1 MPAHDFG
8 IQALQHRAALQASAA
23 PASSAQIA
31 SSGAAAKDSGS
42 GGSFFDELLD
52 IINPLQHLPLIGT
65 AYRALTGDKLDGF
78 AKVAGDALYGGL
90 WGAVGAAADVAYEA
104 VTGKS
109 VEQTALAWL
118 DLSGTSSGAQ
128 PAADQ
133 PVRVAANLD
142 APRTTL
148 PAAAPM
154 PEQAMPQQDTLSQN
168 DAGGLAMSQAEMTAF
183 TSALADK
190 GVSGETAQRALY
202 AYRHSVAMAQA
213 GTLPAAD
220 PHAVSLIN

>member
-8 IQALQHRAALQASAA
+8 IQALQHRAALQAAAA
-23 PASSAQIA
+23 PANPAQTAA
-31 SSGAAAKDSGS
+31 SGTGAAN
-42 GGSFFDELLD
+42 GGASFFDELLD
-52 IINPLQHLPLIGT
+52 IVNPLQHLPLIGT

-90 WGAVGAAADVAYEA
+90 WGAVGAAADVAFEA

-109 VEQTALAWL
+109 AEQTVLAWL
-118 DLSGTSSGAQ
+118 DLSGTSSSDQ

-133 PVRVAANLD
+133 SVRVAANLD
-142 APRTTL
+142 APRVTL
-148 PAAAPM
+148 PTAQP
-154 PEQAMPQQDTLSQN
+154 MPQQALQQQAALPEN
-168 DAGGLAMSQAEMTAF
+168 DAGALAMSQAQMTAF

-213 GTLPAAD
+213 GTLPGAN

>member
-8 IQALQHRAALQASAA
+8 IQALQHRAALQAAAA
-23 PASSAQIA
+23 PANPAQTAASAT
-31 SSGAAAKDSGS
+31 GAAN
-42 GGSFFDELLD
+42 GGASFFDELLD
-52 IINPLQHLPLIGT
+52 IVNPLQHLPLIGT

-78 AKVAGDALYGGL
+78 AKVAGDALYGGV
-90 WGAVGAAADVAYEA
+90 WGAASAAADVAFEA

-109 VEQTALAWL
+109 AEQTVLAWL
-118 DLSGTSSGAQ
+118 DLSGTSSS
-128 PAADQ
+128 DQ
-133 PVRVAANLD
+133 PVQLAANLD
-142 APRTTL
+142 APRVTL
-148 PAAAPM
+148 PAAT
-154 PEQAMPQQDTLSQN
+154 AMPQQALQQQAALPEN
-168 DAGGLAMSQAEMTAF
+168 DAGAIAMSQAQMTAF

-213 GTLPAAD
+213 GTLPGAN